1 MRSKLLVFLLFC
13 FASTLFAQDAKDFT
27 VKDVDG
33 NEHHLYSYLED
44 GKWVLIDFWAT
55 W

>member
-1 MRSKLLVFLLFC
+1 MRNK
-13 FASTLFAQDAKDFT
+13 LFAVVFCLASVIFAQTAKDFT
-27 VKDVDG
+27 INDVDG

-44 GKWVLIDFWAT
+44 GKWVLLDFWAT